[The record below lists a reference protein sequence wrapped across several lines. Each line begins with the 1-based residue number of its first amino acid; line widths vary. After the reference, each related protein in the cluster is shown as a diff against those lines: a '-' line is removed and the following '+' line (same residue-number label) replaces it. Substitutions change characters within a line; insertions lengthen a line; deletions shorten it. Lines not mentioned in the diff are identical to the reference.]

1 MRIVLAGIVCLGLT
15 GSAARGALLAADSYK
30 IGPDPTVGEYVAGNA
45 AVQPANLTNLGFSN
59 GGYTGGTTTSNFA
72 IVAGGLD
79 APGVGFEAGDTLR
92 YVGTGRDGISRRRAR
107 NTPGLASS
115 ATYYLSHLVSRDSIA
130 TENAGYAL
138 TGFGNT
144 ISPDLTSTGTLAGVF
159 VGFAG
164 SSTLGNFGNLVLR
177 SRNTTS
183 TTINADTILVEST
196 AANTTYHVV
205 IRLDV
210 NVAGGQDQV
219 TYWVNPSDVTSEAT
233 MTASSVATGT
243 YSSFALQGS
252 TDFVRLNGA
261 ATNWDANV
269 HFDEPRLGTDLA
281 SVVGPPVP
289 EPAGLAC
296 LALCAMAC
304 TRRGPRRR

>member
-1 MRIVLAGIVCLGLT
+1 MRIVISGIFCLGLT
-15 GSAARGALLAADSYK
+15 TSVAQGALLVADSYR
-30 IGPDPTVGEYVAGNA
+30 IGTDPTAGEYIAGNVA
-45 AVQPANLTNLGFSN
+45 AQPANLTNLGFAN

-79 APGVGFEAGDTLR
+79 ATGVGYEAGDKLR

-107 NTPGLASS
+107 STPGIASS
-115 ATYYLSHLVSRDSIA
+115 PTYYLSHHVSRDSVA
-130 TENAGYAL
+130 TEGAGYAL
-138 TGFGNT
+138 TGFGNA
-144 ISPDLTSTGTLAGVF
+144 ISPDLTSTGSLAGVF

-164 SSTLGNFGNLVLR
+164 SATPGNFGNLVLR
-177 SRNTTS
+177 SRNTVS
-183 TTINADTILVEST
+183 TTSNADTILVEGST
-196 AANTTYHVV
+196 PNTTYHVV

-219 TYWVNPSDVTSEAT
+219 TYWVNPADVTNEAA
-233 MTASSVATGT
+233 MTVSSTTTGT
-243 YSSFALQGS
+243 YSSFALQGA

-289 EPAGLAC
+289 EPAGLSC
-296 LALCAMAC
+296 LALCAFAC
-304 TRRGPRRR
+304 VRRRRRH